1 LTEAATVAEELAMAS
16 PHRHPAH
23 GVPVLIAGGGPVGL
37 TMALLLAKQGIA
49 STVVERRPP
58 RVSSA
63 PKAHVV
69 NPRSL
74 EIFRSLGIDIEAL
87 RRSGASR
94 RDAEVSR
101 FMTKLTGTELGQIPL
116 DVSEPDAI
124 AVTPTPLLNI
134 AQPGLEAILAA
145 LVSAN
150 RHVDYRLGHAWA
162 DCRTENG
169 RVVSTIRRG
178 DQGYEISSSYLVAAD
193 GANSSVREF
202 LDIPMDGIPAV
213 RPRVTIHFEAN
224 LRHIVRDRPAILYWI
239 LDPTAAGTFIAYDID
254 HTWVYTPRVTPQ
266 QFDREQYSDAHCVE
280 LIRKAIGRDDFDLR
294 IRHVVPW
301 MMAAQVA
308 TTYRQGSVLLVG
320 DAAHR
325 FPPTGGFGLNTGIQD
340 AHNLAWKLASV
351 LRNPG
356 DDAILDSYDRERR
369 PIAEINT
376 RQSLHNSNRLPD
388 LFRLAEETIVDG
400 EVSAADARRL
410 AAEIGTHRE
419 HFLSPGLQL
428 GYCYGPP
435 VRGPAEPTRYDPS
448 ARDGDRMPHAWV
460 VRGQQRLSTLD
471 LLDPTSF
478 TLLTGRH
485 GAAWRSA
492 VSGIDFVKAVILDDS
507 FMFESD
513 WLSLCG
519 LAGASAM
526 LVRPDGHIAKIV
538 ADDTP
543 ASREAILETLGRWG
557 IRARGRA
564 RPASADAVIGMQ

>member
-1 LTEAATVAEELAMAS
+1 MAS
-16 PHRHPAH
+16 SYRNPVHD
-23 GVPVLIAGGGPVGL
+23 VPVLIAGGGPVGL
-37 TMALLLAKQGIA
+37 TMALLLARHGII
-49 STVVERRPP
+49 STIVERRPP
-58 RVSSA
+58 RISSA

-74 EIFRSLGIDIEAL
+74 EIFKSLGVDLETL
-87 RRSGASR
+87 RQSGASR
-94 RDAEVSR
+94 GDAEVSR
-101 FMTKLTGTELGQIPL
+101 FMTKLSGTELGHIPL
-116 DVSEPDAI
+116 DVGEHEAFK
-124 AVTPTPLLNI
+124 VTPTPLLNI
-134 AQPGLEAILAA
+134 AQPKLESFLAA
-145 LVSAN
+145 LVSEN
-150 RHVDYRLGHAWA
+150 PRIDYRLGDAWVA
-162 DCRTENG
+162 CRAEKG
-169 RVVSTIRRG
+169 GVISTIEQADGRSY
-178 DQGYEISSSYLVAAD
+178 QISSSYLVAAD

-239 LDPTAAGTFIAYDID
+239 LDPSVAGTFIAYDID
-254 HTWVYTPRVTPQ
+254 QTWVFTPRVTPP
-266 QFDREQYSDAHCVE
+266 QFDRKEYSDVHCIE
-280 LIRKAIGRDDFDLR
+280 LIRKAIGRDDVEVR

-340 AHNLAWKLASV
+340 AHNLAWKLAFV
-351 LRNPG
+351 LRNPS
-356 DDAILDSYDRERR
+356 DDALLNSYDEERR
-369 PIAEINT
+369 PVAEINT

-400 EVSAADARRL
+400 EVSAADAGRL

-435 VRGPAEPTRYDPS
+435 VRGPTEPTRYDPS
-448 ARDGDRMPHAWV
+448 ARDGDRMPHAWIA
-460 VRGQQRLSTLD
+460 RGQQRLSTLD

-478 TLLTGRH
+478 TLLAGSDGT
-485 GAAWRSA
+485 AWRSA
-492 VSGIDFVKAVILDDS
+492 VSGLDSVKTVNLDDS
-507 FMFESD
+507 FVFESD
-513 WLSLCG
+513 WLNLCG
-519 LAGASAM
+519 LKGASAM

-543 ASREAILETLGRWG
+543 ASRAAIVETLGKWG
-557 IRARGRA
+557 IRADDGGLLRS
-564 RPASADAVIGMQ
+564 PMP